1 MSGTASGITHFVL
14 GSEDDG
20 NREVL
25 NVEDGEEYFVDASTS
40 AAYSSGTTR
49 FPYLA
54 DQGDPQ

>member
-54 DQGDPQ
+54 D